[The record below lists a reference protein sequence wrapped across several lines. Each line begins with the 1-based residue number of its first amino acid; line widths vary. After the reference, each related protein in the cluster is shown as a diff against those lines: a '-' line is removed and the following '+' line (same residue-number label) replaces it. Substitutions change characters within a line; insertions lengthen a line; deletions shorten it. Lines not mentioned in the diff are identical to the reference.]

1 LHASPN
7 AGYPEAAFA
16 GALGVTFG
24 GPRSYGGVMH
34 DAPQLGFGPE
44 RCSADTIRQSVSL
57 MRMTAI
63 VFLAAGI
70 VIKVVFLYITQ

>member
-1 LHASPN
+1 
-7 AGYPEAAFA
+7 
-16 GALGVTFG
+16 
-24 GPRSYGGVMH
+24 MH